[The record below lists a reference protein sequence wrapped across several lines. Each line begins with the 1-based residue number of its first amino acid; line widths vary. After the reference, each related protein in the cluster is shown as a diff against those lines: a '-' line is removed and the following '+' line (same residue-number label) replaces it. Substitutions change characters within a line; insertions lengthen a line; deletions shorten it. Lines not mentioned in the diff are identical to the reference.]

1 MRARRLLALASAA
14 AALLGAASGPQR
26 VETALG
32 SVGLLRWDRGRTPV
46 LVVTPRRGEG
56 WIAIARRL
64 CGDQTVVARLRS
76 ANPALDHPMVDRP
89 VAVPMELLAADR
101 RLEAVERLFPVD
113 RRVVLGWQHRVLDPF
128 GGGEEG
134 WTWLA
139 EVFTGTAGRARDL
152 ERANPELAGS
162 PPRRGS
168 LVLVPEAMLLPVF
181 RRLTPVATPTPS
193 ATATRPPTATRVA
206 TATRVPSPTPQP
218 SPSPTAV
225 PAVEVA
231 AADAGGPGA
240 GPTPGLGYSK
250 DARGEYAVYRL
261 RRGEALYSAVVV
273 RFTGQLQAAQVNATA
288 VEIAR
293 RSGIDDVTSIPVGYP
308 IRIPLDLLL
317 PEFLPPGHPRRLE
330 WEAERRELARFFQVV
345 KATDLTGVL
354 VVLDSGH
361 GGGDPGSVVE
371 GVWEATYAYDIM
383 CRIKSNLERHTR
395 ATVRVTIEDDSRSCT
410 ILPRDRLPQ
419 DRDQRLLTHPPYTLD
434 DASTGVHL
442 RWYLAND
449 ILRRGVAAG
458 VDRTKTVFV
467 SVHADSL
474 HPSVRGA
481 MVYVPARSLRPQTFT
496 VNRSEMRAYREYRAS
511 PTLTLGTTF
520 KARSEASSRHLAE
533 SIVSALERE
542 NVEVHEYEPVRDSV
556 LRGRRRWVPAVL
568 RYSEAQHAVLLE
580 CCNMANPQDRAEMLD
595 SGWRERFARAVV
607 AGMAQAFGGP
617 AGAAAR
623 R

>member
-1 MRARRLLALASAA
+1 VSARRRFLLATAVV
-14 AALLGAASGPQR
+14 ALLGAASGPQR

-32 SVGLLRWDRGRTPV
+32 SVGLLRWDRGGTPV
-46 LVVTPRRGEG
+46 VVVSPRRGEG

-64 CGDQTVVARLRS
+64 CGDQTVVARLRA

-181 RRLTPVATPTPS
+181 RRLTPVATPTPR
-193 ATATRPPTATRVA
+193 ATPSRPPTATHVPPP
-206 TATRVPSPTPQP
+206 TRVPSPTPQA
-218 SPSPTAV
+218 SLSPTTAASDGAV
-225 PAVEVA
+225 
-231 AADAGGPGA
+231 GA
-240 GPTPGLGYSK
+240 GPSDGTATADLNYGK
-250 DARGEYAVYRL
+250 DARGEFAIYRL

-273 RFTGQLQAAQVNATA
+273 RFTGQLQAVQVNATA
-288 VEIAR
+288 AEIAR
-293 RSGIDDVTSIPVGYP
+293 RSGIDDVTSIPVGFP
-308 IRIPLDLLL
+308 IRIPLDLLM
-317 PEFLPPGHPRRLE
+317 PEFLPPGNPRRLE
-330 WEAERRELARFFQVV
+330 WETERRELARFFQVV
-345 KATDLTGVL
+345 KATDLSGVL

-395 ATVRVTIEDDSRSCT
+395 ATVRVTIEDGSRGCT
-410 ILPRDRLPQ
+410 VVPQDHLPP
-419 DRDQRLLTHPPYTLD
+419 DRDQRLLTHPPYPLE

-449 ILRRGVAAG
+449 ILRRGVNAG

-467 SVHADSL
+467 SIHADSL

-481 MVYVPARSLRPQTFT
+481 MVYVPARSLRPRTFT
-496 VNRSEMRAYREYRAS
+496 VNRSGMRTYREYRAS

>member
-1 MRARRLLALASAA
+1 MGRVNARRLLVLATILVAV
-14 AALLGAASGPQR
+14 GAASGPQR

-32 SVGLLRWDRGRTPV
+32 SVGQLRWDRGRTPV
-46 LVVTPRRGEG
+46 VVVSPRRGEG

-64 CGDQTVVARLRS
+64 CGDQTVIARLRA
-76 ANPALDHPMVDRP
+76 ANPTLDQPRVDRA
-89 VAVPMELLAADR
+89 VAVPMELLGPER
-101 RLEAVERLFPVD
+101 RLEAVTRLFPVD

-134 WTWLA
+134 WAWLA
-139 EVFTGTAGRARDL
+139 EVFTGTARRARDL
-152 ERANPELAGS
+152 ERANPELAGT

-181 RRLTPVATPTPS
+181 RRLKPVATPSPS
-193 ATATRPPTATRVA
+193 ATATFPA
-206 TATRVPSPTPQP
+206 TATEAATPTRIPSPTRPAL
-218 SPSPTAV
+218 PSPTFTA
-225 PAVEVA
+225 ATGGVA
-231 AADAGGPGA
+231 AGAGGTTIGA
-240 GPTPGLGYSK
+240 AVGLDYGK
-250 DARGEYAVYRL
+250 DERGEFAIYRL

-288 VEIAR
+288 TEIAQ

-308 IRIPLDLLL
+308 IRIPFDLLM
-317 PEFLPPGHPRRLE
+317 PEFLPPGNPRRLE
-330 WEAERRELARFFQVV
+330 WETERRELARFFQVV
-345 KATDLTGVL
+345 KAADLSGVL
-354 VVLDSGH
+354 VVLDAGH
-361 GGGDPGSVVE
+361 GGGDPGSVVN

-383 CRIKSNLERHTR
+383 CRIKANLENHTR
-395 ATVRVTIEDDSRSCT
+395 ATVRVTIDDGSRGCT
-410 ILPRDRLPQ
+410 ILRQDRLPQ

-467 SVHADSL
+467 SIHADSL

-481 MVYVPARSLRPQTFT
+481 MAYVPARSLRPHTFT
-496 VNRSEMRAYREYRAS
+496 VNRSEMRTYREYRAS

-520 KARSEASSRHLAE
+520 RARSEASSRHLAE

-542 NVEVHEYEPVRDSV
+542 KVEVHEYEPVRDSV

-580 CCNMANPQDRAEMLD
+580 CCNMGNPKDRAEMLD
-595 SGWRERFARAVV
+595 SSWRERFARAVV
-607 AGMAQAFGGP
+607 AGMAQAFGG
-617 AGAAAR
+617 R
-623 R
+623 